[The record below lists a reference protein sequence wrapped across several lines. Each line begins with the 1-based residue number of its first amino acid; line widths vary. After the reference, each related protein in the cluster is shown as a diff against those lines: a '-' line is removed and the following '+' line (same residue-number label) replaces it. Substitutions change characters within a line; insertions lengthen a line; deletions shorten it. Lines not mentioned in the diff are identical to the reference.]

1 MKGLTVNQSKVK
13 FPIIIIG
20 YTFIFLSIILLL
32 IISYAIINTN
42 VSIKYESDGGQ
53 VESWIECNITTL
65 KVFWGY
71 TFLSI
76 IIAFLFIITN
86 NEKKII
92 AS

>member
-13 FPIIIIG
+13 FPIIIG

-42 VSIKYESDGGQ
+42 VSLKYESDGGQ
-53 VESWIECNITTL
+53 VESWIKCNISTL
-65 KVFWGY
+65 KVFGGY

-86 NEKKII
+86 NEKK
-92 AS
+92 